1 MKKQGRWLDI
11 SSTLSQSKEQINE
24 HITFTHPTKSDGKH
38 MYTLAKD
45 SKVLDV
51 NSPYSYVMWSTYF
64 QQTSMIVTYKDER
77 IGFISGYILP
87 EQPDTLFIWQ
97 VAVSEK
103 FRGFG
108 LATRMI
114 NALYDSL
121 KSKGIHFIEAT
132 VTPSNK
138 PSSNLFK
145 GVANKYNTQCKTTLC
160 FSKADFPIADTEE
173 EYTYRIGPIQ

>member
-1 MKKQGRWLDI
+1 MVQQMCLAYMLQV
-11 SSTLSQSKEQINE
+11 TVQIQLINKLL
-24 HITFTHPTKSDGKH
+24 FQWVLLQQRKH

-64 QQTSMIVTYKDER
+64 QQTSMIATYKDER

-121 KSKGIHFIEAT
+121 KSKG
-132 VTPSNK
+132 
-138 PSSNLFK
+138 
-145 GVANKYNTQCKTTLC
+145 
-160 FSKADFPIADTEE
+160 
-173 EYTYRIGPIQ
+173 